1 MDMLKQRKC
10 RYCRRYRCRC
20 DNDSRLNNTIKATK
34 VSEETFNR
42 DKVDAETDLENVG
55 PLAAAVGGAVAG
67 SIASKALGEEF
78 DITQKDMDNM
88 RGDLEDEITDMMAD
102 ILNKYGVGASSN
114 SFYMHLVNEG
124 LEKIFEAMIGYVE
137 GTDLTIEP

>member
-1 MDMLKQRKC
+1 
-10 RYCRRYRCRC
+10 
-20 DNDSRLNNTIKATK
+20 
-34 VSEETFNR
+34 
-42 DKVDAETDLENVG
+42 
-55 PLAAAVGGAVAG
+55 G